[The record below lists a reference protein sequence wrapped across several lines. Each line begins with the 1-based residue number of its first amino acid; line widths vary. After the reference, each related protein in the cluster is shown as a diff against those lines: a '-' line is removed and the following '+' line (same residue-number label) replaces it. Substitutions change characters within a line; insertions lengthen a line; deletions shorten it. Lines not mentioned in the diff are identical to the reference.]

1 MTVAGTLLAPLSAA
15 AEPGV
20 DEISIVDGR
29 TAPVFGYD
37 DAIRERVFIPVAGVD
52 QDLDG
57 TDDVTAID
65 IIRPLASD
73 AGLRVPAIIDTSP
86 YFTTSGR
93 GNEGEKIADL
103 DADGINDVWPLF
115 LDNYFVPRGYAVI
128 LAQMNGTGGSTGC
141 SMHGG
146 PGDIASMRV
155 VIDWL
160 QGRVEGRDAGGAL
173 VTADWH
179 NGKAAMFGKSYDG
192 TLANGVA
199 ATGVEGLTTIVPMDA
214 ITDWYRYSRTNGIR
228 HNTNYASGLA
238 NAITNDDRKERD
250 RR

>member
-1 MTVAGTLLAPLSAA
+1 MALAGTLLTPLAA
-15 AEPGV
+15 AATPGV

-29 TAPVFGYD
+29 TAPVFGYA

-73 AGLRVPAIIDTSP
+73 GGLQVPAIIDPSP
-86 YFTTSGR
+86 YYTTIGR
-93 GNEGEKIADL
+93 GNEGEHIKDL
-103 DADGINDVWPLF
+103 DADGINDVWPLYV
-115 LDNYFVPRGYAVI
+115 DNYFVPRGYAVI
-128 LAQMNGTGGSTGC
+128 LAQMNGTGNSTGC
-141 SMHGG
+141 PMHGG

-160 QGRVEGRDAGGAL
+160 QGRVEGRDGSGKL

-179 NGKAAMFGKSYDG
+179 NG
-192 TLANGVA
+192 
-199 ATGVEGLTTIVPMDA
+199 
-214 ITDWYRYSRTNGIR
+214 
-228 HNTNYASGLA
+228 
-238 NAITNDDRKERD
+238 
-250 RR
+250 